1 MISFYIRYGSRHPSI
16 GNQRIIVST
25 YQAIITEI
33 PEPDLNYEE
42 VGILNKPQS
51 GSKSGSKSNKANIY
65 SASLA
70 SISSPDDDDKKL
82 IYFVISRIQGLN
94 PGERSIA
101 RTIAGLDNEY
111 HCIATNET
119 IEQVLGIS
127 WKTRLRGIRKLEQIG
142 LVIREI
148 HRGPIKYGT
157 SRVLKM
163 SKEFVKKWIQS
174 NNQEYQQVKSTGSPK
189 MTLPKENNPEYQQVK
204 STGGPKLGGRGVPN
218 WEGIYYKNIKRW
230 EEGEPT
236 STKQSLDESLIDA
249 PVVRK
254 SLKHKSSVEPLDE
267 ISSEEPVCI
276 SSEGNLSQGG
286 HNLSKSSV
294 VNSICCAPQIDLIK
308 KMDNP
313 PGLIA
318 SVECR
323 ANMKEPQMPY
333 EMFSLNGICY
343 RVEFTWPDYYEYIQ
357 GIVDNNGLDDETEA
371 YRDILNDRANDRK
384 ERVLKRIEKRDKKK
398 SQSKIR
404 KSGLVKLKHPELVT
418 YIQAR
423 LKVSKF
429 YIGADA
435 SWNSGNYDRCSAQ
448 AIEFCDLYKSHYG
461 FESPEE
467 VIDRIIEN
475 LEHWKDIRGP
485 ISSKMSDPRMFSDWL
500 PGFLNKKIKKERKRD
515 IPAGAQPIDKD
526 ISDLAKVFELVC
538 QQSSFF
544 ASSPIVQDDL
554 IEAARLTTDFFNQ
567 YKSLLPV
574 TKPYQLVKM
583 IVSVP
588 EDWNNFDNPGTYLLK
603 NKKMYSQWL
612 PQYLDIK
619 VVTGDD

>member
-157 SRVLKM
+157 SRVLKI

-174 NNQEYQQVKSTGSPK
+174 NNQEYQ
-189 MTLPKENNPEYQQVK
+189 EVK

-254 SLKHKSSVEPLDE
+254 SLKHKSSEEPLDE

-276 SSEGNLSQGG
+276 SSEGPVCISSEGNLSQRG

-318 SVECR
+318 SVKCR
-323 ANMKEPQMPY
+323 ANMKEPTMPY
-333 EMFSLNGICY
+333 EMFSQNGIRY
-343 RVEFTWPDYYEYIQ
+343 RVEFTWPEYYEYIQ
-357 GIVDNNGLDDETEA
+357 GIVDNHGQNDQTEA
-371 YRDILNDRANDRK
+371 YKDILTDRAKESKDRK
-384 ERVLKRIEKRDKKK
+384 TIVRKRIEKRDKEK

-404 KSGLVKLKHPELVT
+404 KSGPVKLKHPELVT
-418 YIQAR
+418 YIMAR
-423 LKVSKF
+423 LKTSKF

-461 FESPEE
+461 FESPQE

-485 ISSKMSDPRMFSDWL
+485 ISSKMSDQRMFSDWL
-500 PGFLNKKIKKERKRD
+500 PGYLNKKIKKEKKKID
-515 IPAGAQPIDKD
+515 IPVAVNPVDKD
-526 ISDLAKVFELVC
+526 ILDLAKVFELVC

-544 ASSPIVQDDL
+544 SSSPIVQDDL

-583 IVSVP
+583 VVAVP

-612 PQYLDIK
+612 PQYLNIK